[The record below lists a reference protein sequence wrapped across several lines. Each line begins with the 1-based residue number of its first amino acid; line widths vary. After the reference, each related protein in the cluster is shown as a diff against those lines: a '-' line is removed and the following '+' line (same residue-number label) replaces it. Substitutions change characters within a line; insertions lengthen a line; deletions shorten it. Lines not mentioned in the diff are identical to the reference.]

1 MYPDLSCLFHNM
13 IFNPQTCPTSPM
25 HDAVLNLKYRGDG
38 DYDENDLFQGSNEK
52 IYFTFNIEIDM

>member
-1 MYPDLSCLFHNM
+1 
-13 IFNPQTCPTSPM
+13 M
-25 HDAVLNLKYRGDG
+25 HDAVWNLGYRGDG